1 MGKGKY
7 KERISETRSGYSS
20 EAEDLCLADAGPWFL
35 SPVLGEEDVGGGSEE
50 RHLHP
55 LSLPD
60 PTCASEVILSAN
72 LGCREPDGRPILF
85 SCYTRCLLLSLW
97 KRTSVFVHRISIFNI
112 QQVPQGSGA

>member
-1 MGKGKY
+1 M
-7 KERISETRSGYSS
+7 
-20 EAEDLCLADAGPWFL
+20 W
-35 SPVLGEEDVGGGSEE
+35 GEGEE

-85 SCYTRCLLLSLW
+85 SCYARCLLLSLW
-97 KRTSVFVHRISIFNI
+97 KTTSVFVHRTAGFDI
-112 QQVPQGSGA
+112 QRVRQGSGA